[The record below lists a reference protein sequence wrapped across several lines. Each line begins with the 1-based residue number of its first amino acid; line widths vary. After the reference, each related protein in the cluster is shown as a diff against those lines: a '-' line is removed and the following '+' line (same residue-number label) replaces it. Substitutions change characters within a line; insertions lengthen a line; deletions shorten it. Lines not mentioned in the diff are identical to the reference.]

1 MHCPWPAGDLANGDE
16 ETPSLAAAIDRSAHC
31 LPHLHTCEHVGRPA
45 GAGHHDTVRTQM
57 FLCRRIKKMQ
67 RQSLAPVPAC
77 AERDSIWRAGAPCLR
92 LADLCRSPP

>member
-1 MHCPWPAGDLANGDE
+1 MRCPWPAGDLANGDE

-31 LPHLHTCEHVGRPA
+31 LP
-45 GAGHHDTVRTQM
+45 QI
-57 FLCRRIKKMQ
+57 FLCHRIKKLQ